1 MTASLVDLLDA
12 ALDVFRAHGYGG
24 TTLEQVALQ
33 ASVDLASVQA
43 QFADTGSL
51 FSALLAKHS
60 PINDLEAAIDAVEGD
75 TADEILRDAMR
86 RLVKALDENRAFLDL
101 AAIDVHANNGA
112 FLGSLGLQL
121 LPKMLVLRGRLKKTG
136 QLRPVSDF
144 ILARTLVA
152 MLMGFVLSEQVV
164 PQIARTAMRFLP
176 QRGWIDGMV
185 DLLLYG
191 VLEDDAR

>member
-1 MTASLVDLLDA
+1 MTASPDDLLDA
-12 ALDVFRAHGYGG
+12 ALDVFRVHGYGG
-24 TTLEQVALQ
+24 ATLEQVAAQ
-33 ASVDLASVQA
+33 ASVDLDSVRA
-43 QFADTGSL
+43 QFANKDSL

-60 PINDLEAAIDAVEGD
+60 PIDDLEAALDAVKGD
-75 TADEILRDAMR
+75 TADDILRDAMR
-86 RLVKALDENRAFLDL
+86 RLVKILDENRTFLEL
-101 AAIDVHANNGA
+101 AAMDVHASNGA

-121 LPKMLVLRGRLKKTG
+121 LPKMLALRQRLIKTG

-152 MLMGFVLSEQVV
+152 LLMGFVLSEQVV
-164 PQIARTAMRFLP
+164 PHLARTVMRVLP

>member
-1 MTASLVDLLDA
+1 MTASPDDLLDA

-24 TTLEQVALQ
+24 ATLEQVALQ
-33 ASVDLASVQA
+33 ASVDLDSVRA
-43 QFADTGSL
+43 HFANKDSL
-51 FSALLAKHS
+51 FSALLEKHS
-60 PINDLEAAIDAVEGD
+60 PINDLDAALDAVEGD

-86 RLVKALDENRAFLDL
+86 RLIKVLDENRTFLDL

-112 FLGSLGLQL
+112 ILGGLGLQL
-121 LPKMLVLRGRLKKTG
+121 LPKMLTLRQRLKKTG

-152 MLMGFVLSEQVV
+152 MLMGFVLSDQVL
-164 PQIARTAMRFLP
+164 PQIARTAMRVLP